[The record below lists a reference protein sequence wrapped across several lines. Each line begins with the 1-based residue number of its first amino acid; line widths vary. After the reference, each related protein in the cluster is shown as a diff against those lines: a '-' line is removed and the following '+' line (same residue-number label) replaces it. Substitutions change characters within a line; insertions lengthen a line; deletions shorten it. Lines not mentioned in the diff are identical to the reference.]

1 MSARGGLDAVK
12 TTLVKVVEEEVVEY
26 TPIEEGRKGWM
37 RQRRVSRGGDWVVV
51 EREILKQGT
60 I

>member
-12 TTLVKVVEEEVVEY
+12 PTLVKVIEEEVVEY
-26 TPIEEGRKGWM
+26 TPIEEGKKGWV
-37 RQRRVSRGGDWVVV
+37 RQRRVSRGGDWIVL
-51 EREILKQGT
+51 EREVLKRGT